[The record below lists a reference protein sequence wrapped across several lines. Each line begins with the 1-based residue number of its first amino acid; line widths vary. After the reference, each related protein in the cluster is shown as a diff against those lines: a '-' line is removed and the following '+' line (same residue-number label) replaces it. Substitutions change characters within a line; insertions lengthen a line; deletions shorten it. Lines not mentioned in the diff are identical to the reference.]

1 MIIASFQ
8 RHFKKEAHAA
18 LSPTRPH
25 ASFLFALVFPPV
37 TTISTLQVFPA
48 QGRMHM
54 PQTLSHKIIK
64 AIKVKRIFVCL
75 CTHLCYKTACV
86 CCSLC
91 VLCAPERSGQPILS
105 VSLPLRAGVKC
116 VWERV
121 CVSVSPLTGYCY
133 REGSQTEHAP
143 TWTALAVGM
152 ETGKRLSCSSCEV
165 LFRHTQTNA
174 ERSAGRCW
182 RRVIILATLLCL
194 INPSFS
200 AFQFSSVRVT
210 WQLLWQ
216 PMTWITHRNSHGVL
230 DRVIHHSMELR
241 TAHDC

>member
-1 MIIASFQ
+1 MASFQ
-8 RHFKKEAHAA
+8 RHFKKETPCSSFTNQTTCFFPFCSSFSTGNNCLHSAG
-18 LSPTRPH
+18 LS
-25 ASFLFALVFPPV
+25 
-37 TTISTLQVFPA
+37 STE
-48 QGRMHM
+48 GRIHM

-64 AIKVKRIFVCL
+64 AIKVKGIFVCL
-75 CTHLCYKTACV
+75 CTHLCYKAACV

-91 VLCAPERSGQPILS
+91 VLWAPERSGQPILS

-182 RRVIILATLLCL
+182 RRVIIPATLLCL

-230 DRVIHHSMELR
+230 DRVIQHSMELS